1 MKDDY
6 FSNNLVQLERPGNKW
21 DKSFVQIKIWLS
33 LLASSSA
40 HLMEKLSR

>member
-6 FSNNLVQLERPGNKW
+6 FSNNHLERPGNKW

>member
-6 FSNNLVQLERPGNKW
+6 FSDNHLERPGNKW
-21 DKSFVQIKIWLS
+21 DKSFAQIKIWLS
-33 LLASSSA
+33 LLACSIV